1 MNFSDKVLICLFISL
16 IIFIGINFYLFFMF
30 QSVPD
35 SLIVGFFGLFSAE
48 CGILGF
54 IKNLKT
60 KKEIALSSKQKEE
73 EPYE

>member
-1 MNFSDKVLICLFISL
+1 MSFSDKALIVLFISL
-16 IIFIGINFYLFFMF
+16 IIFISVNFYMFFMF

-35 SLIVGFFGLFSAE
+35 SLVVGFFGLFGAE

-60 KKEIALSSKQKEE
+60 KKEIALSKAMEE
-73 EPYE
+73 INNE

>member
-1 MNFSDKVLICLFISL
+1 MSFSDKALIALFVSL
-16 IIFIGINFYLFFMF
+16 IIFVGINFYLFFMF

-35 SLIVGFFGLFSAE
+35 SLIVGFFGLFGAE

-60 KKEIALSSKQKEE
+60 KKELAQQVNKSEE
-73 EPYE
+73 KINE

>member
-1 MNFSDKVLICLFISL
+1 MSFSDKALIAIFISL
-16 IIFIGINFYLFFMF
+16 ILFVVVNFYMFFLF

-35 SLIVGFFGLFSAE
+35 SLIVGFFGLFGAE

-60 KKEIALSSKQKEE
+60 KKEIAIMETKGEE
-73 EPYE
+73 TENE